1 MELRIPSGSS
11 ALLNRNNEIRRR
23 SGGLQPPELEN
34 THTSGSRSTSSPTS
48 QPYRQ
53 LKSTPD
59 LAQDN
64 SHCLTTADDNNITFL
79 SKKLPTSIEDSAGM
93 LAPPIENNIF
103 DSRQSKTTRP
113 LEGPVGRAER
123 PLPPLPNLLETLG
136 QEKNDTNDQGTYFA
150 SIPLTPRPNG
160 PSHLESHASHIS
172 KASQRSVF
180 SIFPRLPTP
189 DFSVFKRKPPLKS
202 VIAPLSFIRSR
213 TSSISPDLSNSSRP
227 SRFHAFST
235 ESVGTARLSARPS
248 NSSSK
253 PGGDTRDPVR
263 TESFRSTHS
272 SETSDTLYDDEP
284 HPSLLVGTPLRFTRK
299 FPLPA
304 SIRYGRSLSDTHAFS
319 RPGPF
324 GGWISF
330 GIGKVRRWTGHKW
343 CLLLSVLTVSTIPV
357 ASDFPFY

>member
-23 SGGLQPPELEN
+23 SGGLQLPELEN
-34 THTSGSRSTSSPTS
+34 IHTSGSCSTSSPTS
-48 QPYRQ
+48 QPYRK

-59 LAQDN
+59 LPQDN
-64 SHCLTTADDNNITFL
+64 SQCLTTADGN
-79 SKKLPTSIEDSAGM
+79 
-93 LAPPIENNIF
+93 
-103 DSRQSKTTRP
+103 
-113 LEGPVGRAER
+113 PVDRAER

-136 QEKNDTNDQGTYFA
+136 QEKNDTDGQGTYFA

-160 PSHLESHASHIS
+160 PSHLESHVSHIS

-213 TSSISPDLSNSSRP
+213 TSSISPDLSNFSRP
-227 SRFHAFST
+227 SHFRAFST

-248 NSSSK
+248 NSSAQ
-253 PGGDTRDPVR
+253 PGGDTRDPIR

-357 ASDFPFY
+357 ASDFPSY